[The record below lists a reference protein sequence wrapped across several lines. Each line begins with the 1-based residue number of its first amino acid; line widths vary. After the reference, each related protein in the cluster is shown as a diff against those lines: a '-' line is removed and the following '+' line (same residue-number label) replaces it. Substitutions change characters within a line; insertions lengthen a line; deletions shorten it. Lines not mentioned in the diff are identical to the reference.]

1 MALYFIG
8 RELARSSKKLNMYPI
23 QFYTLNSLMEV
34 TFVFFLKTYLHIVIY
49 FRDVKTGEIVFAHVN
64 LEFAETMWYSSFSL
78 KLKAPCIL
86 PGGF

>member
-1 MALYFIG
+1 MWQKIK
-8 RELARSSKKLNMYPI
+8 RKSYPI
-23 QFYTLNSLMEV
+23 LYIELLDA
-34 TFVFFLKTYLHIVIY
+34 IY

>member
-1 MALYFIG
+1 MWQKIK
-8 RELARSSKKLNMYPI
+8 RKSYPI
-23 QFYTLNSLMEV
+23 LYIELLD
-34 TFVFFLKTYLHIVIY
+34 VIY

>member
-1 MALYFIG
+1 MWQKIK
-8 RELARSSKKLNMYPI
+8 RKSYPI
-23 QFYTLNSLMEV
+23 LYIELLDGSDV
-34 TFVFFLKTYLHIVIY
+34 CFFPENLSIVIY